1 MIQLINNLIAMKSLE
16 ASIDTGEL
24 GCRLFLRPVNLSLIS
39 FKSFFFSTQR
49 ESLYCR
55 DAMM

>member
-39 FKSFFFSTQR
+39 FKSFFFLPR
-49 ESLYCR
+49 ENLYTVE
-55 DAMM
+55 MQ